1 MYDNLLPIIKNND
14 MTRRQFLWLTSISA
28 AGLMSGCA
36 TNPVTG
42 KQQLMLLS
50 EDQEIQI
57 DKKNSP
63 HQFSADYGKVQDK
76 ALNNYINNTGKKMA
90 AHTHRP
96 NMPYSFR
103 AVNAT
108 YVNAYAFPGGSIA
121 VTRGILLSLDNEAE
135 LASLLGHELGHVNA
149 RHTAQQMSKGVLT
162 QAFVGGIS
170 VLAGTQ
176 GRMYSQ
182 LASQLGTIS
191 AGALLASYSRD
202 NEREADALGMQYM
215 VGTGYGSEGFIGLMD
230 ILQSLGKHKPN
241 AIELM
246 FATHPMSEERYKTA
260 VNKANTK
267 YKSAQKQPLY
277 RERYMDNTARLRA
290 KKGAIEEMQ
299 KGDKEMARRKYG
311 DAEAHYKKAL
321 KLAPGD
327 YAGLVMMSTCQ
338 LVQKKYPAGRRYAE
352 KAKKVYPQEAK
363 AYHLAGFAKIHTKD
377 FEAAYKDFSKYEKV
391 LPGNPN
397 IIFFK
402 GYCQEGMQHK
412 KQAVEQ
418 YDRYLK
424 LVQQGDYAK
433 HAYRRLKEWG
443 YYK

>member
-1 MYDNLLPIIKNND
+1 

-90 AHTHRP
+90 THTHRA

-135 LASLLGHELGHVNA
+135 LAALLGHELGHVNA

-176 GRMYSQ
+176 GRMYGQ

-215 VGTGYGSEGFIGLMD
+215 VGTGYGSQGFIGLMD

-311 DAEAHYKKAL
+311 DAEAHYRKAL
-321 KLAPGD
+321 KLAPND

>member
-1 MYDNLLPIIKNND
+1 
-14 MTRRQFLWLTSISA
+14 
-28 AGLMSGCA
+28 
-36 TNPVTG
+36 
-42 KQQLMLLS
+42 
-50 EDQEIQI
+50 
-57 DKKNSP
+57 
-63 HQFSADYGKVQDK
+63 
-76 ALNNYINNTGKKMA
+76 
-90 AHTHRP
+90 
-96 NMPYSFR
+96 
-103 AVNAT
+103 
-108 YVNAYAFPGGSIA
+108 
-121 VTRGILLSLDNEAE
+121 
-135 LASLLGHELGHVNA
+135 
-149 RHTAQQMSKGVLT
+149 
-162 QAFVGGIS
+162 
-170 VLAGTQ
+170 
-176 GRMYSQ
+176 
-182 LASQLGTIS
+182 
-191 AGALLASYSRD
+191 
-202 NEREADALGMQYM
+202 
-215 VGTGYGSEGFIGLMD
+215 MD
-230 ILQSLGKHKPN
+230 LLQSLGKHKPN
-241 AIELM
+241 AMELM

-260 VNKANTK
+260 VNTANTK

-277 RERYMDNTARLRA
+277 RERYMDNTVRLRA

-299 KGDKEMARRKYG
+299 KGDKEMARRKYD
-311 DAEAHYKKAL
+311 DAEAHYRKAL
-321 KLAPGD
+321 KLAPRD